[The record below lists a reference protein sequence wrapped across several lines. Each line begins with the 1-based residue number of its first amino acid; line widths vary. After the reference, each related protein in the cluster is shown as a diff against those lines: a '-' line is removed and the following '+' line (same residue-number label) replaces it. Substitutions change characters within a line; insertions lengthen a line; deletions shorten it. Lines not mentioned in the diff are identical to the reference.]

1 MDKTKARS
9 VEPIKYKNTQQNK
22 IHYSHYCHIIFG
34 EHLTIV

>member
-22 IHYSHYCHIIFG
+22 IRQDYPIISDHQISHYFH
-34 EHLTIV
+34 